1 LFADLSGIAMG
12 NLGTVDN
19 PRKMTAAG
27 FEEILN
33 SAYHLS

>member
-1 LFADLSGIAMG
+1 
-12 NLGTVDN
+12 LGTVDN

-33 SAYHLS
+33 SAYYLS